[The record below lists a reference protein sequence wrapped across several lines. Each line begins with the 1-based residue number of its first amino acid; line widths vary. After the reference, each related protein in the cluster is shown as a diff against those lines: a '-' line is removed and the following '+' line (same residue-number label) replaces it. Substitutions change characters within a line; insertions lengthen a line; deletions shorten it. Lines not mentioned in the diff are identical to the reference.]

1 MATKHVKETLGQFQ
15 DWKYFSLLEEKAESK
30 DDKKYKDEEAKDGM
44 DAIKKLRDNLSR
56 FETASGGKILKY
68 KEFWE
73 ENQKVADGFDE
84 EGDIFKLWDSDYVAG
99 VLTLPDEA
107 LSDDELNAKISEVD
121 EKTGKDQGEEDVDDK
136 EDAEEEAEDDAEDAI
151 EDIDDEDEEAEEEDE
166 EDKDKEDEEDLEEG
180 NAFGKAVKDAKKKGK
195 KDFKVGGKKFPVK
208 ESWRP
213 DGEEFRLF
221 EAEEA
226 EEEAE
231 EETEDK
237 EEGAGDFAGFDPD
250 ALDLGSEEEGEESEG
265 KGSEEDVEV
274 EDGEA
279 IELDGDLDGDGEAE
293 GGMEFGNE
301 GESHEYFVIYDMSG
315 GDREEVFRTDN
326 PKVIEE
332 FKNFFENEWK
342 AAVRT
347 QIQQFKEAQEE
358 KKREAEAKAKEE
370 LRQKQKAN
378 LDKFLKE
385 SDEGLSAY
393 DKLKMAHPEW
403 NWAEAEEI
411 DPEDLEAAAE
421 YYDRMS
427 QNEAFDTD
435 DYEEPFVMPEEEFVE
450 DEEEGEEYSYQVGF
464 DHWKED
470 LIEILVNEFGWDEEE
485 AINVVEEEE
494 LDEAFRANIDI
505 NDIAEGIDDRY
516 NS

>member
-30 DDKKYKDEEAKDGM
+30 DDKKFKDEEAKDGM

-99 VLTLPDEA
+99 VLTLPDQS
-107 LSDDELNAKISEVD
+107 LSDEELNAEIEIVD
-121 EKTGKDQGEEDVDDK
+121 QAGG
-136 EDAEEEAEDDAEDAI
+136 
-151 EDIDDEDEEAEEEDE
+151 DEDEDKETTDDETPEEDEKEEEDDEKDDEEEEDE
-166 EDKDKEDEEDLEEG
+166 EDKDEDEEDLEEG

-195 KDFKVGGKKFPVK
+195 KDFKVGGKKYPVK

-226 EEEAE
+226 EEETE
-231 EETEDK
+231 EGETEDK

-250 ALDLGSEEEGEESEG
+250 ALDLGSEGEEGEEG
-265 KGSEEDVEV
+265 EEDVEV

-279 IELDGDLDGDGEAE
+279 IELDGDLDGDGEVE
-293 GGMEFGNE
+293 GGMEFGSE

-403 NWAEAEEI
+403 NWAEAEEV
-411 DPEDLEAAAE
+411 DQEDLEAAAE

-505 NDIAEGIDDRY
+505 NDIAEGINDRY